1 MFRGKHV
8 VVRAESYLVWSE
20 HDFEEKHDVRWIVI
34 SRNICLEFFGRKI
47 CFGRK

>member
-34 SRNICLEFFGRKI
+34 SGNICLEFFGRKI